1 MPNGGTYYLY
11 IEWNFGQSKKYV
23 QFVMYYISDNLIF
36 QHFEVLNTTMVQIEI
51 IVKYMTWNPIIT
63 NGSN

>member
-1 MPNGGTYYLY
+1 MAGLIIFILSG
-11 IEWNFGQSKKYV
+11 ISGQSKKYV
-23 QFVMYYISDNLIF
+23 YLVCYVSDNLIF

-63 NGSN
+63 NGSD